1 MDTQAASKEIEDLLF
16 ALIPRRVGE
25 LRISVPVYC
34 LMVRYYSG
42 SEYGD
47 AVPSLELPADSLRR
61 RIQKEKGEKA
71 PYFFWSQFELPHC
84 SEVFTATINDPTLL
98 AKVRLNPDLANRS
111 LAQRVALRLNAL
123 NWSQVTSV
131 TDDFVVIAADET
143 QEFGDTFGDIKA
155 SIGEERLANLR
166 ARKLIG
172 SESWYHL

>member
-1 MDTQAASKEIEDLLF
+1 MDTQAASREIEDLLF

-34 LMVRYYSG
+34 LMVKYLSG

-47 AVPSLELPADSLRR
+47 TVPSLELPADSLRQQ
-61 RIQKEKGEKA
+61 IQKEKGNKA
-71 PYFFWSQFELPHC
+71 PYFLWSHFELPHC
-84 SEVFTATINDPTLL
+84 PEVFTATIHDPTLL
-98 AKVRLNPDLANRS
+98 AIVRLNPDLANRK
-111 LAQRVALRLNAL
+111 LAQIVALRLNAL
-123 NWSQVTSV
+123 DWSQVTSV